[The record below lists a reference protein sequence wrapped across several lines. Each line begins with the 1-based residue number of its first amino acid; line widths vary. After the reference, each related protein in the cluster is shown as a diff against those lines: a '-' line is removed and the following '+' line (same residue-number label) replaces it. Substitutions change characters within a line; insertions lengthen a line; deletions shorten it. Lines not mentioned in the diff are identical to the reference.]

1 MKRSVAEFPDRAEL
15 HAILDPEGR
24 VRVKATPGARQD
36 TMKIEE
42 GRLVIKIRAKPQDG
56 AANRALCEMLA
67 LAYGVAKSRCQLIRG
82 DTARDKSFRI
92 DI

>member
-42 GRLVIKIRAKPQDG
+42 GRLVIKTRAKPQDG

-92 DI
+92 EI

>member
-15 HAILDPEGR
+15 HALLDAEGR

-36 TMKIEE
+36 AMKVEE
-42 GRLVIKIRAKPQDG
+42 GRLVIKTRAKPQDG

-67 LAYGVAKSRCQLIRG
+67 LAYGVAKSRCRLIRG
-82 DTARDKSFRI
+82 DAARDKSFRI

>member
-15 HAILDPEGR
+15 HALLDCEGR

-36 TMKIEE
+36 AMKIEE
-42 GRLVIKIRAKPQDG
+42 GRLVIKTRAKPQDG